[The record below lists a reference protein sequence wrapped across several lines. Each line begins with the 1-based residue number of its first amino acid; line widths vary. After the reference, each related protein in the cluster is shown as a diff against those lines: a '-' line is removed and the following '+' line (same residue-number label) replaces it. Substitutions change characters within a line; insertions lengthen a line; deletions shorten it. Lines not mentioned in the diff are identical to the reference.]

1 MQPAPSP
8 LPQSKEGQNATPGHQ
23 DKPAAFFL
31 AKVLRGVPQGRG
43 SAPCPNRH
51 ERNLRARCPTGA
63 SSWPKYPGG
72 GPQGRGQ
79 SPQHTARNRCHV
91 QTRAYLTRMTTQRS
105 ISIATGIVAA
115 AGLLWGLYWLPV
127 RALDGLGL
135 PGAWGTVA
143 ITLAATLLIAPLALA
158 RRRDLA
164 ATPLLALLAIATGGA
179 AFALYSMSLV
189 YGRVAIVILLYF
201 LTPVWSTLIG
211 RYVMGWPATPLRVA
225 AILLGLAGLGIML
238 GADGTLPRPQGIGE
252 WMALV
257 AGLLWSIGTTGMRT
271 SSTLAPGPSAFVFA
285 AGAAVTALVLAPL
298 LAPLPGGAEGSILRA
313 GAVALGTGAL
323 WWGLS
328 IAALM
333 WATLRL
339 EPARVGIL
347 LMTEVLVGA
356 LSAALL
362 AGEHLSGVEIAGGAL
377 VLAAGVLEVWPTR
390 KREA

>member
-1 MQPAPSP
+1 
-8 LPQSKEGQNATPGHQ
+8 
-23 DKPAAFFL
+23 
-31 AKVLRGVPQGRG
+31 
-43 SAPCPNRH
+43 
-51 ERNLRARCPTGA
+51 
-63 SSWPKYPGG
+63 
-72 GPQGRGQ
+72 
-79 SPQHTARNRCHV
+79 
-91 QTRAYLTRMTTQRS
+91 MTTQRS

-143 ITLAATLLIAPLALA
+143 ITLAATLLLAPLAVA

-164 ATPLLALLAIATGGA
+164 ATPLPALLAIATGGA

-238 GADGTLPRPQGIGE
+238 GADGTVPRPQGIGE

-271 SSTLAPGPSAFVFA
+271 TSTLAPGPSAFVFA

-362 AGEHLSGVEIAGGAL
+362 AGEHLSGLEIAGGAL
-377 VLAAGVLEVWPTR
+377 VLAAGILEVWPTR
-390 KREA
+390 KRQA

>member
-1 MQPAPSP
+1 
-8 LPQSKEGQNATPGHQ
+8 
-23 DKPAAFFL
+23 
-31 AKVLRGVPQGRG
+31 
-43 SAPCPNRH
+43 
-51 ERNLRARCPTGA
+51 
-63 SSWPKYPGG
+63 
-72 GPQGRGQ
+72 
-79 SPQHTARNRCHV
+79 
-91 QTRAYLTRMTTQRS
+91 MTTQRS
-105 ISIATGIVAA
+105 ISIATMIVAA
-115 AGLLWGLYWLPV
+115 TGVLWGLYWLPV
-127 RALDGLGL
+127 RALDTLGL

-143 ITLAATLLIAPLALA
+143 ITFAATLLLAPFAVA

-164 ATPLLALLAIATGGA
+164 VTPLPALLAIATGGA

-211 RYVMGWPATPLRVA
+211 RYVMGWSATPLRIA

-271 SSTLAPGPSAFVFA
+271 TSTLAPGPSAFVFA
-285 AGAAVTALVLAPL
+285 AGAALTALVLAPV
-298 LAPLPGGAEGSILRA
+298 LAPLPSGFGDLRA
-313 GAVALGTGAL
+313 GAVALATGAL

-362 AGEHLSGVEIAGGAL
+362 AGEHLSGLEIAGGAL
-377 VLAAGVLEVWPTR
+377 VLAAGILEVWPTR

>member
-1 MQPAPSP
+1 
-8 LPQSKEGQNATPGHQ
+8 
-23 DKPAAFFL
+23 
-31 AKVLRGVPQGRG
+31 
-43 SAPCPNRH
+43 
-51 ERNLRARCPTGA
+51 
-63 SSWPKYPGG
+63 
-72 GPQGRGQ
+72 
-79 SPQHTARNRCHV
+79 
-91 QTRAYLTRMTTQRS
+91 MTTQRS
-105 ISIATGIVAA
+105 ISIATGIVAG

-143 ITLAATLLIAPLALA
+143 ITLAATLLLAPLAVA

-164 ATPLLALLAIATGGA
+164 ATPLPALLAIATGGA

-377 VLAAGVLEVWPTR
+377 VLAAGILEVWPTR

>member
-1 MQPAPSP
+1 
-8 LPQSKEGQNATPGHQ
+8 
-23 DKPAAFFL
+23 
-31 AKVLRGVPQGRG
+31 
-43 SAPCPNRH
+43 
-51 ERNLRARCPTGA
+51 
-63 SSWPKYPGG
+63 
-72 GPQGRGQ
+72 
-79 SPQHTARNRCHV
+79 
-91 QTRAYLTRMTTQRS
+91 MTTQRS

-127 RALDGLGL
+127 RALDRLGL
-135 PGAWGTVA
+135 PGAWGTLA
-143 ITLAATLLIAPLALA
+143 ITLAATLLLAPLAVA

-164 ATPLLALLAIATGGA
+164 MTPLPALLAIATGGA

-211 RYVMGWPATPLRVA
+211 RYVMGWSATPLRIA

-238 GADGTLPRPQGIGE
+238 GADGTLPLPQGIGE

-257 AGLLWSIGTTGMRT
+257 AGFLWSVGTTGMRT
-271 SSTLAPGPSAFVFA
+271 TSTLAPGPSAFVFA
-285 AGAAVTALVLAPL
+285 AGAALTAIVLAPVLAPL
-298 LAPLPGGAEGSILRA
+298 PSGFGGLPA
-313 GAVALGTGAL
+313 GAVALATGAL

-362 AGEHLSGVEIAGGAL
+362 AGEHLSGLEIAGGAL
-377 VLAAGVLEVWPTR
+377 VLAAGILEVWPTR
-390 KREA
+390 KRQA